1 MGGDTAGTMV
11 HALHQGTRYYASRC
25 SIGKQHG
32 RGCLEMDWLFLKAD
46 VAREQPTTHLFFQ
59 YLNLRIQGHHVILM

>member
-1 MGGDTAGTMV
+1 MLLDAG
-11 HALHQGTRYYASRC
+11 AASNMLARC
-25 SIGKQHG
+25 

-59 YLNLRIQGHHVILM
+59 YRNLPIQGHHVILM